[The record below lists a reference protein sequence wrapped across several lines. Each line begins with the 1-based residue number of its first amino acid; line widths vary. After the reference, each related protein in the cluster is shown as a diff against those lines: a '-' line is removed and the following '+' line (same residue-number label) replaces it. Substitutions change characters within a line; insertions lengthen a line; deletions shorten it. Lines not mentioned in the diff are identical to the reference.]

1 MPRSHILSF
10 RQVSTLGYY
19 IATESTKGKNTREE
33 LTSAKV
39 RKSQARKNA
48 SLIRAELVDLK
59 HSNKLDRAQAQRSE
73 RRAKRVK

>member
-1 MPRSHILSF
+1 
-10 RQVSTLGYY
+10 VSTLGYY

-48 SLIRAELVDLK
+48 AVIRSAVVDLK
-59 HSNKLDRAQAQRSE
+59 HSNKLDKRIANKMQKL
-73 RRAKRVK
+73 AKREAKRAGLAY